1 MTTMEM
7 TEIQVKSLRQWYGPE
22 WGSVVKLSERAMAE
36 ELLDL
41 QRPTYTEF
49 GASQAA
55 AREALRQVQKAK
67 AALHHGKMIEDGYEP
82 LDEECAECVH
92 GDEMDEDGFYVVPF

>member
-1 MTTMEM
+1 MTM

-67 AALHHGKMIEDGYEP
+67 AALHHG
-82 LDEECAECVH
+82 EECAECVH
-92 GDEMDEDGFYVVPF
+92 DDEVDEDGFYVVPF